1 MMNRKEGA
9 MSKITIKLKTPK
21 ARNALA
27 HAVLDPQS
35 IFRPKSERDRSKYSR
50 KVKHKKGEF

>member
-1 MMNRKEGA
+1 